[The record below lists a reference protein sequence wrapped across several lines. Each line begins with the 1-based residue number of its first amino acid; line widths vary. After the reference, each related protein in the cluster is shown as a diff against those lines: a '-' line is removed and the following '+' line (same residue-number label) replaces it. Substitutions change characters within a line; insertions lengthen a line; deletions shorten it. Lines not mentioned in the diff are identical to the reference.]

1 MNTTYTHT
9 KYTDKAK
16 STKENIANKKRKRR
30 APAARNLQARVALLS
45 PLDARDKLTL
55 IETFRLDFF
64 GRRRQKHRR
73 RCRQKEEY
81 AHSFLY
87 EETLHLEFF
96 FFFFVS
102 TPTKRQVKKKEKKLI
117 MSLDFKQKRDVAL

>member
-16 STKENIANKKRKRR
+16 STKENIAGKKRKRR

-96 FFFFVS
+96 FFFFCVDPNEK
-102 TPTKRQVKKKEKKLI
+102 TGKKKREEI
-117 MSLDFKQKRDVAL
+117 NNVARL

>member
-16 STKENIANKKRKRR
+16 STKENIAGKKRKRR

-55 IETFRLDFF
+55 IETFRLDFL
-64 GRRRQKHRR
+64 GIVRNTVVDAAKRRNS
-73 RCRQKEEY
+73 
-81 AHSFLY
+81 ALFLY
-87 EETLHLEFF
+87 EETFISNSFF
-96 FFFFVS
+96 FLCR
-102 TPTKRQVKKKEKKLI
+102 PRQKTGKKKGKL
-117 MSLDFKQKRDVAL
+117 SARL